1 MAHFFKK
8 KKIVPHDIQLRQS
21 LGTHTYHQIDL
32 INGFDCQKKYFCS
45 FWHKFGFQTVKKL
58 IKSIALQTDLK

>member
-45 FWHKFGFQTVKKL
+45 FFIVTNRQSFQSFSFQ
-58 IKSIALQTDLK
+58 IK